1 MYKPQALASKAKQ
14 LSGKAHTTL
23 PSMFLQ
29 RKFIFMRR
37 ILTAQREISVNNLL
51 QFNELFS
58 KFHHANVI
66 LNGYSLFI
74 IFRANIVNILL
85 ISDVYFP
92 RVNGV
97 STSIKTFTEQLQK
110 LGHTVH
116 LIAPDY
122 GINTED
128 ETLGEKWITRVPARS
143 IYFDPEDKL
152 MKYADVLRLLPAL
165 MRKKFDLVHIHTPFI
180 AHFAGLKIA
189 KKLGVPVIET
199 YHTFF
204 EDYLHHYLPWIP
216 TAMAKNMARLI
227 SKKQCNQL
235 DAIIAP
241 SKPMLDVLRSYGVT
255 VSAEVIATGLQ
266 DSSFAEADANVFKQ
280 KYNISPQRPMLLYVG
295 RVAHEKNIGF
305 LLKMLK
311 QLILQQPEAL
321 LVITGEGP
329 AEQSLH
335 QQVQSLGIEKN
346 VQFIGYLDRDTEL
359 NACYKAADIF
369 VFASKSE
376 TQGLVLLEAMAQGTP
391 VVAIAELGTASILV
405 EGQGAHIATEDETQF
420 AQKVNELLINP
431 MALSILGEV
440 GKSYAQKNWSASVKA
455 DQMLNLY
462 RTVQADYNLH
472 RYQQAAKL
480 AQFE

>member
-1 MYKPQALASKAKQ
+1 M
-14 LSGKAHTTL
+14 
-23 PSMFLQ
+23 
-29 RKFIFMRR
+29 
-37 ILTAQREISVNNLL
+37 
-51 QFNELFS
+51 
-58 KFHHANVI
+58 
-66 LNGYSLFI
+66 
-74 IFRANIVNILL
+74 NILL

-97 STSIKTFTEQLQK
+97 STSICTFTEQLQK
-110 LGHTVH
+110 LGHSVH

-122 GINTED
+122 GQDNDSKTTD
-128 ETLGEKWITRVPARS
+128 EAIDEKWITRVPARS

-152 MKYADVLRLLPAL
+152 MKYGEIIKLIPKLKQ
-165 MRKKFDLVHIHTPFI
+165 MRFDLVHIHTPFI

-189 KKLGVPVIET
+189 KKLGLPVLET

-216 TAMAKNMARLI
+216 TSAAKNLARLI

-241 SKPMLDVLRSYGVT
+241 SKPMLDVLRGYGVS
-255 VSAEVIATGLQ
+255 VPAEVIATGLQ
-266 DSSFAEADANVFKQ
+266 ASSFAEVDGDAFRQ
-280 KYNISPQRPMLLYVG
+280 KYNIPLSKQMLLYVG

-311 QLILQQPEAL
+311 QLTQQQPDIL

-329 AEQSLH
+329 AEASLH
-335 QQVQSLGIEKN
+335 ALAKTLGLEKN
-346 VQFIGYLDRDTEL
+346 VQFIGYLDRNTEL

-405 EGQGAHIATEDETQF
+405 EGQGAYIATEDEVLF
-420 AQKVNELLINP
+420 AQKVNELLMNP
-431 MALSILGEV
+431 MALAILGDV
-440 GKSYAQKNWSASVKA
+440 GKTYALKYWTASAKA
-455 DQMLNLY
+455 DQMLHFY
-462 RTVQADYNLH
+462 RAVQANYKLEK
-472 RYQQAAKL
+472 YQQATKL